1 MLKIRESSQFQF
13 METANTRT
21 INIEFGKVL
30 ADVKKDKRKDFR
42 IETPVSVASVKGT
55 QFWTVSN
62 QMGFDKFYGLEGDVE
77 VFNSISGQF
86 QSLGPGQMTLSTAT
100 GQLVTSP
107 ASPEEVPDDPDDEE
121 EEPEISGLVL

>member
-1 MLKIRESSQFQF
+1 VKVGGEGFCIIVFLDDKSLLKIRESSQLQF

-21 INIEFGKVL
+21 VNIEFGKIL
-30 ADVKKDKRKDFR
+30 ADVKKDKSKGFR

-77 VFNSISGQF
+77 VFNS
-86 QSLGPGQMTLSTAT
+86 
-100 GQLVTSP
+100 
-107 ASPEEVPDDPDDEE
+107 
-121 EEPEISGLVL
+121 